1 MTISRFLSFTG
12 EGFGEGG
19 EAKMKGIFMEV
30 LKCFGIKMV
39 SFGGNMSCL
48 FLFRNQRFLSS
59 AKNHRERLSLAFY
72 AIVVARCAI

>member
-1 MTISRFLSFTG
+1 MCKKEIDDDFTISVFYWV
-12 EGFGEGG
+12 GFGEGG

-48 FLFRNQRFLSS
+48 FLS
-59 AKNHRERLSLAFY
+59 
-72 AIVVARCAI
+72 